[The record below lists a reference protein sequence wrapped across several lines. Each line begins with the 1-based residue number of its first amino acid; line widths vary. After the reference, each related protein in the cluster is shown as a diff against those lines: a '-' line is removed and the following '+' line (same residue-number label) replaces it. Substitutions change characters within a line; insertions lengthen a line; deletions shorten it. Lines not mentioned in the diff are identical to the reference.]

1 MPWIKTR
8 RDQPGNWLVHCAQV
22 ILAGDS
28 ETMLQ
33 EDADLPQDQQVI
45 RTVAVLG
52 RITAMCQGQTDVL
65 DQLIHSKGFFQSIS
79 CTSQEDEE
87 KATVP
92 NNMLLL
98 LYWRIRVC
106 SPKP

>member
-1 MPWIKTR
+1 MY
-8 RDQPGNWLVHCAQV
+8 CAQV
-22 ILAGDS
+22 ILSGDS

-33 EDADLPQDQQVI
+33 EDADLPRDQQVI

-52 RITAMCQGQTDVL
+52 RITAMCQGQRDVL
-65 DQLIHSKGFFQSIS
+65 DQLIPSKGFSQSIS

-87 KATVP
+87 KATIPHNV
-92 NNMLLL
+92 LLL

-106 SPKP
+106 GPKP